1 MGSRPA
7 RNASG
12 RDGSG
17 SMKLEALQSKNRILP
32 QLLTAMAFVVGLLA
46 PGLSQAQTVEG
57 RVIDAQ
63 LGGPIEGV
71 SLTLLNDAGVQVAA
85 TESDEDG
92 RFYLAARLAG
102 LHTLTAERLGYAP
115 MEPLDVRL
123 EREILEVELQ
133 LARSPIELDPLTVV
147 ARRHDPRHDA
157 TFEGALARREQLP
170 SVGPNRVVLRTD
182 PEFAASGTVLQ
193 VARWFVPYQGCMIV
207 WQNGLM
213 RPDAQLSSRAQIREF
228 LDELP
233 AGFWEGL
240 EYYRRWNDA
249 PLGLR
254 DIPHWVDMP
263 SGCSVLAL
271 WPRMDHPD
279 QPALWKRALGLGGI
293 VAVFYLIRSLLMDG

>member
-1 MGSRPA
+1 MRIKVIGSRHGVP
-7 RNASG
+7 
-12 RDGSG
+12 
-17 SMKLEALQSKNRILP
+17 P
-32 QLLTAMAFVVGLLA
+32 LLVAAVVVLVGLVA
-46 PGLSQAQTVEG
+46 PSLSQAQTVEG
-57 RVIDAQ
+57 RVIDAE
-63 LGGPIEGV
+63 LGDPIEGV
-71 SLTLLNDAGVQVAA
+71 SLALLNDAGVEVAA
-85 TESDEDG
+85 GESDAEG
-92 RFYLAARLAG
+92 RFYLVARQAG

-115 MEPLDVRL
+115 MDPLEMLL

-147 ARRHDPRHDA
+147 GRRHDPRLDA

-182 PEFAASGTVLQ
+182 PEFAAAGSVHQ
-193 VARWFVPYQGCMIV
+193 VARWFGPYQGCMIV

-213 RPDAQLSSRAQIREF
+213 RHDAQLSSRAQIQEF